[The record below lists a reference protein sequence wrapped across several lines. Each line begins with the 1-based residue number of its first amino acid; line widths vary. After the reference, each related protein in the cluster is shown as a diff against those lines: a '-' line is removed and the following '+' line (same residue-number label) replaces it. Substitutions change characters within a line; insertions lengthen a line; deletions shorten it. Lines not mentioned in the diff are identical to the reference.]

1 MKTYNHLFE
10 NLEIFNSFL
19 DGIMLDRKQQILLR
33 IHSSIHTADR
43 MEELAANLKELLP
56 NAVMIGCSASH
67 VICEGKILQ
76 GVCLLSLTV
85 FEQCE
90 LRIGMFSCEQEPGVE
105 KAGESLGEEVSNEL
119 VKGDEG
125 MMLTFFPLS
134 YYKTAKFVE
143 QMDRL
148 NKGLHMIGGVA

>member
-10 NLEIFNSFL
+10 TLENFNDFL
-19 DGIMLDRKQQILLR
+19 DGIMLDRNRQILLR
-33 IHSSIHTADR
+33 IHSTIHTADM
-43 MEELAANLKELLP
+43 MEELTAKLKELLP

-90 LRIGMFSCEQEPGVE
+90 IRIGMFSCEQEPGVE
-105 KAGESLGEEVSNEL
+105 KAGEVLSEEVSNGL
-119 VKGDEG
+119 VKGDKG

-134 YYKTAKFVE
+134 YYKTAKF
-143 QMDRL
+143 
-148 NKGLHMIGGVA
+148 A